1 MEKTMGSELIDEYF
15 EALERL
21 KNNTPIRI
29 PKGSKINNDNVSLEA
44 GRKKG
49 TIKKSR
55 PAFNELIEEIKKAN
69 EKDIKPIL
77 EAQDKA
83 DKYKEKFLRYKKL
96 YEESI
101 NRELMYL
108 EKIDKLERQFKTNRF
123 ISNKHFN

>member
-1 MEKTMGSELIDEYF
+1 MSNEIIDDYF

-21 KNNTPIRI
+21 KNNVPIRI

-55 PAFNELIEEIKKAN
+55 PVFDELIEEIKKAN

-77 EAQDKA
+77 ELQNKS
-83 DKYKEKFLRYKKL
+83 DKYKEKFLHYKKL
-96 YEESI
+96 YEECL

-108 EKIDKLERQFKTNRF
+108 ERIDKLEQLLKTNRP
-123 ISNKHFN
+123 INNEHFN

>member
-1 MEKTMGSELIDEYF
+1 MGSELIDEYF

>member
-1 MEKTMGSELIDEYF
+1 MNKLFVIFIVTLSTLGAQSFSQSKQILFNEIYKDRMLTFYCNNPYEIKTIKG
-15 EALERL
+15 
-21 KNNTPIRI
+21 K

-55 PAFNELIEEIKKAN
+55 PVFNELIEEIKKAN

-83 DKYKEKFLRYKKL
+83 DKYKEKFIHYKK
-96 YEESI
+96 YMK
-101 NRELMYL
+101 NV
-108 EKIDKLERQFKTNRF
+108 
-123 ISNKHFN
+123 

>member
-1 MEKTMGSELIDEYF
+1 MSSETIDDYF

-21 KNNTPIRI
+21 KNNVPIRI

-55 PAFNELIEEIKKAN
+55 PVFDELIEEIKKAN

-83 DKYKEKFLRYKKL
+83 DKYKEKFIHYKKL
-96 YEESI
+96 HEECL

-108 EKIDKLERQFKTNRF
+108 ERIDKLEQLLKTNRP
-123 ISNKHFN
+123 INSEHFN